1 VGREDIVEE
10 VGLADLVG
18 PVHLVD
24 TVEVEDQVVKVETVP
39 MAGIVVVE
47 GRVGS
52 GDIMVAME
60 GIMADV
66 EDIGG
71 IMVGMADIMVVMVGS
86 FPDYLSAV
94 S

>member
-1 VGREDIVEE
+1 MGMEDIVEE
-10 VGLADLVG
+10 VGLADWWVRCTWWI
-18 PVHLVD
+18 H
-24 TVEVEDQVVKVETVP
+24 EVEDPVGKVETVP
-39 MAGIVVVE
+39 MEGIVEVE
-47 GRVGS
+47 GQV
-52 GDIMVAME
+52 DME
-60 GIMADV
+60 GIMAGV

>member
-1 VGREDIVEE
+1 M
-10 VGLADLVG
+10 GLVDLVG
-18 PVHLVD
+18 PVHMVD
-24 TVEVEDQVVKVETVP
+24 IVEVEGQVVKVETVGMAGIVEVEDQVVMV
-39 MAGIVVVE
+39 
-47 GRVGS
+47 
-52 GDIMVAME
+52 DIMVATE
-60 GIMADV
+60 GIMAGV